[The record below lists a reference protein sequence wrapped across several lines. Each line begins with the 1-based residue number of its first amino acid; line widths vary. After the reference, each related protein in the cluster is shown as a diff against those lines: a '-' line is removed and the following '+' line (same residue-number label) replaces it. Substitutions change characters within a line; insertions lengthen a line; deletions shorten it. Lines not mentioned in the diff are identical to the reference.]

1 MPWPIYT
8 ELEQGVIDGQE
19 NPLWVMEVYK
29 LYEVQKYL
37 TLTRHVY
44 SPHIDVASLQWW
56 QSLEPATQELL
67 QKAMHEA
74 AVFQRRDNRSKN
86 SARLALLKDKGFV
99 IEENPDYQGLRAA
112 VADLKN
118 AEIYQQPEVRDLLTR
133 MLQATR

>member
-1 MPWPIYT
+1 
-8 ELEQGVIDGQE
+8 
-19 NPLWVMEVYK
+19 MEVYK

-56 QSLEPATQELL
+56 QTLEPSTQDIL
-67 QKAMHEA
+67 QKAMYEA
-74 AVFQRRDNRSKN
+74 AVFQRRENRSKN
-86 SARLALLKDKGFV
+86 SARLNLLKDKGFV
-99 IEENPDYQGLRAA
+99 IEENPDHELLRAA

-118 AEIYQQPEVRDLLTR
+118 AEIYQQPEVHALLTR